1 MITRLTGI
9 AVAAALASGTLV
21 TAAAAPANAEVC
33 SYQLMRGAKS
43 MFNAAAPV
51 HTAPDVKSKIIDDL
65 YNLGDFITG
74 SCRLFGEENT
84 WRRVVGVGNGRV
96 GYTQAGY
103 LRRGNK
109 FELDLLLSERY

>member
-1 MITRLTGI
+1 MRTRLTGI

-21 TAAAAPANAEVC
+21 TAAASPADAEAC

-74 SCRLFGEENT
+74 SCLLYGEDKR
-84 WRRVVGVGNGRV
+84 WRRVVGVGNGRA
-96 GYTQAGY
+96 GYAQNIY

-109 FELDLLLSERY
+109 FELDY

>member
-21 TAAAAPANAEVC
+21 TAAATPAHAEAC

-51 HTAPDVKSKIIDDL
+51 HTEPNVSSKIVDDL

-74 SCRLFGEENT
+74 SCRLFGEGGK

-96 GYTQAGY
+96 GYTQDAY
-103 LRRGNK
+103 LRRGNR
-109 FELDLLLSERY
+109 FELDL